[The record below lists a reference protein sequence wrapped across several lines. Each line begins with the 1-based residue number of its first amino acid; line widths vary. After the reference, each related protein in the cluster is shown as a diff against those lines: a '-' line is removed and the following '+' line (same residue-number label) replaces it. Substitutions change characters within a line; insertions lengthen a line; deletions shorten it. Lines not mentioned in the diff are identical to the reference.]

1 MTGGEGEGSG
11 SGGIPTPGEEATRKM
26 LEDFRREV
34 LQTISLAFSARSE
47 WETPQVPV
55 GVVPLLG
62 ENAPGQRPGKEVPMA
77 GGERDV
83 AARELFPGQHLGKEV
98 PIEVGEREAAVREL
112 FPGLGL
118 ADRSSQQRSRD
129 VPSRWAGGETLFSE
143 LIVSSP
149 VPEGFREPDMS
160 YYSGKDD
167 PVQHVQWFED
177 VVSIRQMS
185 DAFKCRLFAITLKEK
200 ARDWFHQLP
209 ASSIYNFEDLH
220 RGFLLRFST
229 SKKRKKEAECLFAV
243 RQRQDETLG
252 HYVDR
257 FQEDILLVQE
267 VPGYALMLAFTLG
280 LRPGF
285 LAWS

>member
-1 MTGGEGEGSG
+1 MT
-11 SGGIPTPGEEATRKM
+11 
-26 LEDFRREV
+26 
-34 LQTISLAFSARSE
+34 
-47 WETPQVPV
+47 
-55 GVVPLLG
+55 
-62 ENAPGQRPGKEVPMA
+62 
-77 GGERDV
+77 
-83 AARELFPGQHLGKEV
+83 
-98 PIEVGEREAAVREL
+98 
-112 FPGLGL
+112 
-118 ADRSSQQRSRD
+118 
-129 VPSRWAGGETLFSE
+129 
-143 LIVSSP
+143 
-149 VPEGFREPDMS
+149 
-160 YYSGKDD
+160 YYTGKDD

-209 ASSIYNFEDLH
+209 ASSIYSFEDLR

-243 RQRQDETLG
+243 RQGPEETLG

-257 FQEDILLVQE
+257 FQEEILLVQE

-285 LAWS
+285 FSMELKRVPPLSFEELMERAAKEIDFERANPAFARKLARLAEDDVKEPVVGKQREQREPREDRRREEPRGQGQQHGGGQGAKQPTGLEASGGSPPGPGRTSGKR